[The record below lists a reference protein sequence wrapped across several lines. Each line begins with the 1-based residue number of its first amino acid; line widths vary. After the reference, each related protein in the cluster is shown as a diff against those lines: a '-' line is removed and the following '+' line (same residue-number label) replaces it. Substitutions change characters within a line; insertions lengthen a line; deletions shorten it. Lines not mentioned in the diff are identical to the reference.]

1 MRKLLCSLRMD
12 EVGTSMVEYAV
23 LLAIVLG
30 IAVATLQALGA
41 NITRIFGLVNALLTA
56 VT

>member
-1 MRKLLCSLRMD
+1 MSKILRRFRMD
-12 EVGTSMVEYAV
+12 ESGASMVEYAV

-41 NITRIFGLVNALLTA
+41 NITRIFGLVNTLLTA